1 MVQAQPSETSQVQKM
16 EYTQLDSGDNPGC
29 KISNRVLQYSQI
41 LKICS
46 FFNLSSTNII
56 TQIVAIKYSLI
67 WTIWHIMD
75 PSTF

>member
-1 MVQAQPSETSQVQKM
+1 MIFLLNKHCGFLVRKLLGYQMVQAQPSETSQVQKM

-46 FFNLSSTNII
+46 SFILN
-56 TQIVAIKYSLI
+56 
-67 WTIWHIMD
+67 
-75 PSTF
+75 